1 MADGSKASLAAARF
15 STRAFF
21 LLAGFANAAWAPMV
35 PFAKARTGLGTA
47 AFGALLI
54 ALGVGAA
61 AVMPLISLALR
72 RYGSRQVIAGGAVL
86 IAAVMPLL
94 GWLADPFALGGALIL
109 FGFGIGAVDAAMN
122 AQAVEVEIRSGRALM
137 SGFHGMFSIGGL
149 AGSFGVT
156 LLLGAGLPVAGAA
169 LLTAAIVLVI
179 WLWRGRQLLPG
190 IEPAHHSPEGRR
202 GRRLV
207 LHPAVIL
214 IGALCF
220 IGFLGEGAV
229 LDWSAIFLH
238 GKGLATVNGGL
249 GYAAFSVTM
258 ACGRL
263 TGDRLA
269 HRFGVAPLLRVSGLV
284 VTCGWIGA
292 VLLPGGFALLG
303 FALVG
308 VGAANIVPLLFGAA
322 ARVRAVPASVSIP
335 LVTALGYAG
344 LLTGPGI
351 VGFIAAAT
359 SLATALALVG
369 LMQLSVFAGAALAVE
384 RGAPA
389 AGL

>member
-1 MADGSKASLAAARF
+1 MADTRKATLAAARF

-54 ALGVGAA
+54 SLGVGAA

-72 RYGSRQVIAGGAVL
+72 RYGSRRVIAGGALL
-86 IAAVMPLL
+86 ITVVMPLL
-94 GWLADPFALGGALIL
+94 GTLADPVALGGALIL

-156 LLLGAGLPVAGAA
+156 LLLGAGLPVSLAA
-169 LLTAAIVLVI
+169 LLTAAIVLII
-179 WLWRGRQLLPG
+179 WIWRGQRLLPG
-190 IEPAHHSPEGRR
+190 IEPSHSGPAGRR

-220 IGFLGEGAV
+220 VGFLGEGAL

-238 GKGLATVNGGL
+238 GKGLATADGGF

-269 HRFGVAPLLRVSGLV
+269 HRFGVAPLLRVSALV
-284 VTCGWIGA
+284 VTCGWMGA
-292 VLLPGGFALLG
+292 VFLPGAFALLG
-303 FALVG
+303 FALIG
-308 VGAANIVPLLFGAA
+308 IGAANIVPLLFGAA
-322 ARVRAVPASVSIP
+322 ARVRSVPPSVSIP
-335 LVTALGYAG
+335 LVTAFGYAG
-344 LLTGPGI
+344 LLTSPGI
-351 VGFIAAAT
+351 VGFVAAAT
-359 SLATALALVG
+359 GLATALTLVG
-369 LMQLSVFAGAALAVE
+369 LMQLSVFAGAPLAGE
-384 RGAPA
+384 RRAPE
-389 AGL
+389 AG